1 MLTPVNS
8 NVMYKILRIIVN
20 CIITAILSIG
30 AIWVMVLV
38 ESALSTKG
46 FMAARFFSE
55 RVSLENLSLVLGV
68 FDVIRFAI
76 FAALSAFLML
86 WLKPRRVAIYSFVSA
101 TTLVVFLQLPA
112 VLRVGNTFAILLT
125 TAWVIT
131 IPLLYWFF
139 CRIVENRQNKSF
151 NRTQESSAA
160 RYRTTAGGRAG
171 EK

>member
-1 MLTPVNS
+1 MS
-8 NVMYKILRIIVN
+8 KILRIILN

-38 ESALSTKG
+38 ESALMTKG

-55 RVSLENLSLVLGV
+55 RVSHENLSLVLGI

-86 WLKPRRVAIYSFVSA
+86 WLKPRRVAIYSFASA
-101 TTLVVFLQLPA
+101 TTLVAFLQLPIM
-112 VLRVGNTFAILLT
+112 LSVGNTFAILLT

-131 IPLLYWFF
+131 IPILYWFF
-139 CRIVENRQNKSF
+139 CRIVENRHNKALK
-151 NRTQESSAA
+151 RTPNGAA
-160 RYRTTAGGRAG
+160 
-171 EK
+171 